1 MPKKIFLNG
10 LEDTFYTHLSEKL
23 LSLGGL
29 IVDSE
34 SNYDISVGIG
44 INSTGSLRIIPEN
57 QDFEFQDGSIILIH
71 DLIIPNGGNYW
82 GGREIRTIIRSII
95 NDETITPKN
104 KINYWVNVR
113 DVVSAIS
120 TIIMGK
126 KEDFGVL
133 SLSGRRGWSDSDIIS
148 ETEILW
154 SRYKNSINY
163 THTTESLASI
173 PSPVR
178 NTEQISENRPNL
190 KPFHDCIISS
200 GGQGWHPVESM
211 RTSIMELIAEIY

>member
-10 LEDTFYTHLSEKL
+10 LEDTFYSHLSEKL

-44 INSTGSLRIIPEN
+44 INSTGSVRIIPAN
-57 QDFEFQDGSIILIH
+57 QDYEFQEDSIILIH

-104 KINYWVNVR
+104 NVNYWVNVR
-113 DVVSAIS
+113 DVVPAIS

>member
-10 LEDTFYTHLSEKL
+10 LEDTFYSHLSEKL

-44 INSTGSLRIIPEN
+44 INSTGSVRIIPAN
-57 QDFEFQDGSIILIH
+57 QDYEFQEDSIILIH

-104 KINYWVNVR
+104 NINYWVNVR
-113 DVVSAIS
+113 EVVSAIS

>member
-10 LEDTFYTHLSEKL
+10 LEDTFYSHLSEKL

-44 INSTGSLRIIPEN
+44 INSTGSVRIIPAN
-57 QDFEFQDGSIILIH
+57 QDFEFQEDSIILIH

-104 KINYWVNVR
+104 NINYWVNVR

-154 SRYKNSINY
+154 SRYKNSINN